1 MVGESGSQAEFLDV
15 PGSRCCNVVMSVTLG
30 FSRASFSF
38 LRSLAEN
45 NEKAWFE
52 AHRQEYEDHV
62 REPFVEALEA
72 SADATAGGPWEL
84 HGGRETMFR
93 INRDVRFA
101 KDKSPYKSSASGLL
115 TPNGDK
121 HENSGVA
128 YLHLEDGGGF
138 VACGYHQLSPTRLV
152 PIRDRIIEDA
162 DEFTVVLDG
171 LAERDRELSDEDSL
185 RAMPRG
191 YSEHAEHEH
200 ATHLRRRSFMVSQNL
215 TQTDWQTGDVVDRVA
230 ALVADCAPLVAFV
243 AGADPA

>member
-1 MVGESGSQAEFLDV
+1 
-15 PGSRCCNVVMSVTLG
+15 MSATLG
-30 FSRASFSF
+30 FSRATFSF
-38 LRSLAEN
+38 LRGLAEN

-62 REPFVEALEA
+62 RKPFVAALEA

-101 KDKSPYKSSASGLL
+101 KDKSPYKASASGLL

-121 HENSGVA
+121 HGVSGVA
-128 YLHLEDGGGF
+128 YLHLADGDGF

-152 PIRDRIIEDA
+152 PIRDLIIKDA

-171 LAERDRELSDEDSL
+171 LAERGRELFDDDSL

-191 YSEHAEHEH
+191 YSEHAEHRH
-200 ATHLRRRSFMVSQNL
+200 AKHLRRRSFIVSQNL
-215 TQTDWQTGDVVDRVA
+215 TQTDWQTGDVVDKVA

-243 AGADPA
+243 GKADPA